1 MQSSALIIGAS
12 RGLGWGLARELV
24 RQGWRVVGTVRDP
37 QRHSH
42 LHELKAE
49 TPHAVEIEQVE
60 IASQADIAS
69 LRARLANQRFDL
81 LFVAAGVTNDMREI
95 ISQVATEEFVRVMVT
110 NALGPLRAVEALLDL
125 VTPAGQVAV
134 MSSELGS
141 VTENTDGGWEVYRA
155 SKASLNTLMRSLAAR
170 RANDPRTF
178 YVIAPG
184 WVKTDMGGADAPLD
198 IDTSVRGILNAMR
211 ARAGT
216 RGAVFVDFRNELLPW

>member
-1 MQSSALIIGAS
+1 MQRSALIVGAS
-12 RGLGWGLARELV
+12 RGLGWGLACELV

-37 QRHSH
+37 ERHTH

-49 TPHAVEIEQVE
+49 ARHAVEIEQVD
-60 IASQADIAS
+60 IASEADIAS
-69 LRARLANQRFDL
+69 LRTRLAEERFDL
-81 LFVAAGVTNDMREI
+81 LFVVAGITNDIRKT

-125 VTPAGQVAV
+125 VAPTGQVAV

-141 VTENTDGGWEVYRA
+141 IADNTDGGWEVYRA
-155 SKASLNTLMRSLAAR
+155 SKASLNTLMRCLVAR
-170 RANDPRTF
+170 RATDPRTF

-198 IDTSVRGILNAMR
+198 IDTSVRGILHAMR

-216 RGAVFVDFRNELLPW
+216 RGVVFVDYRNELLPW